1 MKSQKISFILG
12 NDLEYL
18 KKILHLLVS
27 NQECKEIF
35 ILFASCS
42 MLTKCSL

>member
-1 MKSQKISFILG
+1 MKSQNISFLLG
-12 NDLEYL
+12 NNLEYL
-18 KKILHLLVS
+18 KKVLYLVVS
-27 NQECKEIF
+27 NQECMEIF